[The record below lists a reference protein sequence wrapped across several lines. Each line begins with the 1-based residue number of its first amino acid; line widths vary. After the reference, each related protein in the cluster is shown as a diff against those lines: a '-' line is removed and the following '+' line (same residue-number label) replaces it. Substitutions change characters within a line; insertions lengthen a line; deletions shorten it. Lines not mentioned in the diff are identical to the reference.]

1 MQINKI
7 LIANRGEIAIRISRA
22 ASELGIQTVSIYS
35 DEDSESL
42 HTRVSDESFSLNQS
56 GVPAY
61 LNIEKIIE
69 LAQQSNC
76 DAIHPGYGFLAENSE
91 FAQKCVDA
99 NLIFI
104 GPSVEMLKLFG
115 DKGTARKAADSANV
129 PILKGLYSATTL
141 DEAREF
147 FQSLG
152 ETSGIMLKAIA
163 GGGGRGTRA
172 VTNIEDLDRL
182 FKRCQSEA
190 NRSFGNPDLYVEQF
204 LPKARHIEVQILGD
218 LH

>member
-69 LAQQSNC
+69 LAQQSK
-76 DAIHPGYGFLAENSE
+76 HFLTIFFS
-91 FAQKCVDA
+91 Q
-99 NLIFI
+99 NLQH
-104 GPSVEMLKLFG
+104 LLF
-115 DKGTARKAADSANV
+115 
-129 PILKGLYSATTL
+129 
-141 DEAREF
+141 
-147 FQSLG
+147 
-152 ETSGIMLKAIA
+152 
-163 GGGGRGTRA
+163 
-172 VTNIEDLDRL
+172 
-182 FKRCQSEA
+182 
-190 NRSFGNPDLYVEQF
+190 
-204 LPKARHIEVQILGD
+204 
-218 LH
+218 

>member
-1 MQINKI
+1 MKSENYCGSNMQINKI

-42 HTRVSDESFSLNQS
+42 HTRVTDESFSLNNS

-115 DKGTARKAADSANV
+115 SRNYQATKLANAKISFDKPKAKRISINQILNEQSADNIHPFNIVGLLLTELRGTATLIYPTHIITAAHCV
-129 PILKGLYSATTL
+129 
-141 DEAREF
+141 
-147 FQSLG
+147 
-152 ETSGIMLKAIA
+152 
-163 GGGGRGTRA
+163 
-172 VTNIEDLDRL
+172 
-182 FKRCQSEA
+182 
-190 NRSFGNPDLYVEQF
+190 
-204 LPKARHIEVQILGD
+204 
-218 LH
+218 